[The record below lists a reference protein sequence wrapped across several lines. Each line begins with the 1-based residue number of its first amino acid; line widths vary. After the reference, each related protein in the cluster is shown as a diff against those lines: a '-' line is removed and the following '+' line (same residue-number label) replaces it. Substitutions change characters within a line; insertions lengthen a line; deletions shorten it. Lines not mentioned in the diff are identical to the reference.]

1 MAKSMK
7 CMPGVV
13 CVENYTLFF
22 LALILGFAL
31 YMLFTNAPN
40 KNGMRTHP
48 GFHHVHMHEMAHAT
62 HPPPSAWLGGLS
74 SVATRPDPFN
84 DPYGPPL
91 KMDMP
96 IYPITGDIRGVVP
109 INIKTRGFDS
119 GYQQVGIL
127 TRQNSNDNL
136 ILPLMGT
143 RIDSRDK
150 WNYFTISNS
159 GNINTKLPIS
169 VAGKSCTNEY
179 GCDEIYNGDKVYVE
193 GYKDVFN
200 ATVYENG
207 TFRYLPVL

>member
-1 MAKSMK
+1 MK
-7 CMPGVV
+7 CLPGVV

-22 LALILGFAL
+22 LVILLGIAL
-31 YMLFTNAPN
+31 YVLYMNSAH

-48 GFHHVHMHEMAHAT
+48 AYPHVPMHEMAHAT
-62 HPPPSAWLGGLS
+62 HPPTSAWLGGLS

-84 DPYGPPL
+84 DPYAPPL

-96 IYPITGDIRGVVP
+96 MYIQPPITSDVRGVIP
-109 INIKTRGFDS
+109 INVKTRGFDN

-127 TRQNSNDNL
+127 TRQNGNDNL

-150 WNYFTISNS
+150 WNYFTLSNS
-159 GNINTKLPIS
+159 GNINTRLPVS
-169 VAGKSCTNEY
+169 NNGKSCTNEY
-179 GCDEIYNGDKVYVE
+179 GCDEIYNGDSIYVE
-193 GYKDVFN
+193 GYKDVFV